1 MVGERERMGG
11 RKGVRR
17 GERKEVKGGDGR
29 GRDRVEKE
37 RMHREVGRIGEGGD
51 KEGGIQEGEGRGY
64 LGGGREVVSRRG
76 RGGGMQEHRRCN
88 FTDSEGHL
96 HSIEW

>member
-17 GERKEVKGGDGR
+17 GERKEVKRGDGR

-37 RMHREVGRIGEGGD
+37 MGRCMGSGKNWGG
-51 KEGGIQEGEGRGY
+51 KR
-64 LGGGREVVSRRG
+64 
-76 RGGGMQEHRRCN
+76 
-88 FTDSEGHL
+88 
-96 HSIEW
+96 